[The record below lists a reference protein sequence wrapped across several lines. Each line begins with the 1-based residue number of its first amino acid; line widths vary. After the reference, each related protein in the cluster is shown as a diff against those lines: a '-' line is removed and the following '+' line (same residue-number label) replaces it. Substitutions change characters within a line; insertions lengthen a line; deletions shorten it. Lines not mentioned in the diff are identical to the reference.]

1 MNFAYLVAV
10 FTLVPV
16 MELVL
21 LIRIGAKIGAL
32 NTVSIVLLT
41 GIGGAYLARSQGL
54 RVLMQVKSEIQSGIM
69 PAESLIDGVIILAG
83 GILLL
88 TPGFVTDITGFA
100 ALIPYTRNHIK
111 KIIRKKMSMKINSGY
126 YIDTEG
132 S

>member
-1 MNFAYLVAV
+1 MNFAYLVAG
-10 FTLVPV
+10 FTLIPLV
-16 MELVL
+16 ELVL
-21 LIRIGAKIGAL
+21 LIKIGARIGVL

-54 RVLMQVKSEIQSGIM
+54 RVLMQVKSEIQSGIL

-88 TPGFVTDITGFA
+88 TPGFITDITGFI
-100 ALIPYTRNHIK
+100 ALIPYTRGHIK
-111 KIIRKKMSMKINSGY
+111 TLLREKMSMKIKSGN
-126 YIDTEG
+126 YIDVDG